1 MFTAMGYGVF
11 FFFAALMLCSTVYV
25 FFLLPETKGIPLE
38 AMDRLFD
45 RSAGSPRKAHGV
57 IMLELKADEEA
68 FRHNVEGS
76 NYSVTKEKADHIE
89 EA

>member
-1 MFTAMGYGVF
+1 MGYGVY
-11 FFFAALMLCSTVYV
+11 FFFASLMICSTVFVWY
-25 FFLLPETKGIPLE
+25 LIPETKGIPLE

-45 RSAGSPRKAHGV
+45 PSAGTPRKAHKQ

-68 FRHNVEGS
+68 FRHNIEGS
-76 NYSVTKEKADHIE
+76 NYSLAKEKAEHVE